1 MQPEE
6 AEPDYGTENQD
17 DLSQSDL
24 GLIADFMPP
33 LGL

>member
-6 AEPDYGTENQD
+6 AEPDYGTEQPD

-24 GLIADFMPP
+24 GLVPDALAP
-33 LGL
+33 LPL